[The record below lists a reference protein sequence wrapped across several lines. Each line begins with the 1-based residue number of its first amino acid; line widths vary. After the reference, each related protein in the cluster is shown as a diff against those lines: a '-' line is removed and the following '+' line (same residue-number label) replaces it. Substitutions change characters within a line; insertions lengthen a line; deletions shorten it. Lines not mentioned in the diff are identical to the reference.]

1 MAVRFDAS
9 ADKVSRTTNLPP
21 ITSFTMMCWV
31 AVKVDRNAYSC
42 FLHAGA
48 LSDDKYFMG
57 TDNSGLTLNLFSG
70 DDNTGTALVLNTW
83 YHIAMTV
90 SGTGAGAFLG
100 YLNGALNITAP
111 GAVITIANI
120 AVGQD
125 GQGEWSSAAYA
136 ALKVYSAVLTASEI
150 QQEMRC
156 MLPVRTANL
165 NTWSPLLTHTDVAN
179 YAGTGAW
186 TVGGT
191 LTTEVG
197 PPIPWSVRPTRWL
210 PPAGLVTPPTGG
222 LLPAMM
228 HHAA

>member
-179 YAGTGAW
+179 YARHRGLDGGGHADHGSRAAHPVECAPDAVAPSGRSRHTTDGRAVTGHDA
-186 TVGGT
+186 
-191 LTTEVG
+191 
-197 PPIPWSVRPTRWL
+197 PRR
-210 PPAGLVTPPTGG
+210 
-222 LLPAMM
+222 
-228 HHAA
+228 